1 MSTSLHVTTVTRFGA
16 NTEVIVFDKW
26 TDAVN
31 AREELEDSYSTHTEI
46 ALIVTLLEGTA

>member
-16 NTEVIVFDKW
+16 TTQVIEFDKW

-31 AREELEDSYSTHTEI
+31 AKSALEGSYEPLSEV
-46 ALIVTLLEGTA
+46 AIVVTILEGTA